1 MKIVIQ
7 RVKEASVNV
16 NNTIIGKIDNGLLL
30 FVGVVPDDN
39 DEDIAYLVRKIVNMR
54 IFEDDEGKM
63 NLSLVDKNYDILSIS
78 QFTLYADT
86 KKGNRPGFSQAA
98 HPDLANKLYERFNEG
113 LRKENIKVETGAF
126 GEHMDISL
134 INDGPVTIIID
145 SKNKW

>member
-145 SKNKW
+145 SKNK